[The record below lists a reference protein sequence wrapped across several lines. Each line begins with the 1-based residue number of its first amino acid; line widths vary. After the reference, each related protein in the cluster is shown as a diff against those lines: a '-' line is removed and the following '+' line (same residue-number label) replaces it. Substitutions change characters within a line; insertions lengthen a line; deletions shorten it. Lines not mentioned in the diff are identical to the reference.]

1 MAVRYPELPRFVRL
15 EELEQSR
22 LYQIIQN
29 WGAALINNLDTRD
42 QELDSIPSTNVFSVV
57 CVTSIGRPQ
66 AGNIAY
72 AASRGKFVGYVS
84 LGGVTAW
91 QDLN

>member
-1 MAVRYPELPRFVRL
+1 MAVRYPELPRFIRL
-15 EELEQSR
+15 EELEQSI
-22 LYQIIQN
+22 LYQIIQD

-42 QELDSIPSTNVFSVV
+42 QELDSTPSTNIFSVV

-66 AGNIAY
+66 AGNIVY

-84 LGGVTAW
+84 LGAETSW
-91 QDLN
+91 HDLN